1 MAEKFNI
8 DNLQKKDRIHFI
20 GVGGVSMSALAEIL
34 LTKGFQ
40 VSGSDRETSPGVRK
54 LQKLGL
60 TFYLGQEASHVME
73 ATLVVFTAAISD
85 DNPELVAARQQGIQT
100 ITRSELLGAIMKDYP
115 YSIAVSGT
123 HGKTTTTSMLAEI
136 LLADSCDPTILV
148 GGNLKTI
155 GGNLKLGQGPYFLA
169 EACEYCRSFLDFFP
183 YCAVVL
189 NAEPDH
195 LDYYKDKEDYQGAF
209 RDFVKQVSYDGFLA
223 VNADDADVMDI
234 TKEAADMK
242 LVRFGI
248 AAEHLDVAARN
259 IRKEDG
265 KIRYD
270 LEVQN
275 NVLTTVTLQV
285 SGSHNILNSLA
296 ALSIAYGLGL
306 DMHKSARALAKYSGV
321 DRRFQYK
328 GRCVGADV
336 YDDYAHH
343 PTEIKATLAAAQQL
357 GYRKIWCVFQP
368 HTYSRTKEFFDG
380 FAHAFSGVDTLILAD
395 IFAAREIDDG
405 SISSKM
411 LAGEIKQSGIPT
423 FYMKNFDDIVAYL
436 KEYAEPGELII
447 TMGAGDV
454 TKISD
459 MLTEGDRS

>member
-1 MAEKFNI
+1 MEQKFEI
-8 DNLQKKDRIHFI
+8 DNLQKGDRIHFI

-34 LTKGFQ
+34 LVKGFH

-54 LQKLGL
+54 LEKLGL
-60 TFYLGQEASHVME
+60 TFYLGQQASHVMD
-73 ATLVVFTAAISD
+73 ATLVVYTAAISD
-85 DNPELVAARQQGIQT
+85 DNPELAAARQQGIQT
-100 ITRSELLGAIMKDYP
+100 IGRSELLGAIMKDYP

-123 HGKTTTTSMLAEI
+123 HGKTTTTSMLSEI

-169 EACEYCRSFLDFFP
+169 EACEYCRSFLDFYP

-209 RDFVKQVSYDGFLA
+209 RDFVAQVSYDGFLA

-234 TKEAADMK
+234 AAGADMK
-242 LVRFGI
+242 LIRFGI
-248 AAEHLDVAARN
+248 TAEHLDVAARN
-259 IRKEDG
+259 IRQEKG
-265 KIRYD
+265 KTCYD
-270 LEVQN
+270 LEIQN

-285 SGSHNILNSLA
+285 SGNHNILNSLA
-296 ALSIAYGLGL
+296 ALTVAYGLGL
-306 DMHKSARALAKYSGV
+306 DMHKSARALANYSGV

-343 PTEIKATLAAAQQL
+343 PTEIKATLSAAQQL

-368 HTYSRTKEFFDG
+368 HTYSRTKEFFGG
-380 FAHAFSGVDTLILAD
+380 FAHAFEGVDTLILAD
-395 IFAAREIDDG
+395 IYAAREIDDG
-405 SISSKM
+405 SVSSKM
-411 LAGEIKQSGIPT
+411 LAGEIKQNGIST
-423 FYMKNFDDIVAYL
+423 FYMKEFSDIAAYL
-436 KEYAEPGELII
+436 KENAAPGELII

>member
-1 MAEKFNI
+1 MEQNFSI
-8 DNLQKKDRIHFI
+8 DNLKKGDRIHFI

-34 LTKGFQ
+34 LTKGYP
-40 VSGSDRETSPGVRK
+40 VSGSDRESSPIVRK
-54 LQKLGL
+54 LQKMGL
-60 TFYLGQEASHVME
+60 QFFLGQDASHVQG
-73 ATLVVFTAAISD
+73 ATLVVYTAAIAE
-85 DNPELVAARQQGIQT
+85 DNPELVAAREAGMTVLI
-100 ITRSELLGAIMKDYP
+100 RSQLLGSIMKDYP

-123 HGKTTTTSMLAEI
+123 HGKTTTTSMLAEV

-169 EACEYCRSFLDFFP
+169 EACEYHRSFLDFYP
-183 YCAVVL
+183 YCAVIL

-195 LDYYKDKEDYQGAF
+195 LDYYKDKDDYQSAF
-209 RDFVKQVSYDGFLA
+209 QAFAGQVSYDGFLA
-223 VNADDADVMDI
+223 VNADDADVMAI
-234 TKEAADMK
+234 AKETDTK

-248 AAEHLDVAARN
+248 DSPEADVAARN
-259 IRKEDG
+259 VRRQDG
-265 KIRYD
+265 KICYD
-270 LEVQN
+270 LVVQN
-275 NVLTTVTLQV
+275 NPLTTVTLQV
-285 SGSHNILNSLA
+285 SGRHNIYNSLA
-296 ALSIAYGLGL
+296 ALAVAYGLGL
-306 DMHKSARALAKYSGV
+306 DVHKSARALGKYNGV

-395 IFAAREIDDG
+395 IYAAREIDDG
-405 SISSKM
+405 SVSSKM
-411 LAGEIKQSGIPT
+411 LAGEIKRSGIPT
-423 FYMKNFDDIVAYL
+423 YYMKEFDDIVAYL
-436 KEYAEPGELII
+436 KENAEPGELII

-459 MLTEGDRS
+459 MLTAGDRS